1 MWTEVGDEIM
11 NKKYVV
17 RDLKYVVSIFIIALL
32 IVCLLIGLLTYICT
46 HNENYLYYGNDNYC
60 FVTIQVGSGRSSD
73 IYDGVITVD
82 DYKRWLDG
90 KEGTIFVNSVT
101 NKNYGITVSI
111 ANITTIDN
119 KGSKPKWLPLNF
131 GF

>member
-1 MWTEVGDEIM
+1 M

-17 RDLKYVVSIFIIALL
+17 RDLKYVVSIFVIFLL
-32 IVCLLIGLLTYICT
+32 IVCLLIGLLTYKCT
-46 HNENYLYYGNDNYC
+46 HNENYLYYGNDDYC

-73 IYDGVITVD
+73 IYEGVITVD

-90 KEGTIFVNSVT
+90 KEGTIFVNSVI
-101 NKNYGITVSI
+101 NKNHGITVSI

-119 KGSKPKWLPLNF
+119 KGSKPK
-131 GF
+131 

>member
-1 MWTEVGDEIM
+1 M

-17 RDLKYVVSIFIIALL
+17 RDLKYVVGIFVIFLL
-32 IVCLLIGLLTYICT
+32 IVCLLIGLLTYKCT
-46 HNENYLYYGNDNYC
+46 HNENYLYYGDDNYC

-90 KEGTIFVNSVT
+90 EEGTIFVNSVT

>member
-1 MWTEVGDEIM
+1 M

-17 RDLKYVVSIFIIALL
+17 RDLKYVVSIFVIFLL
-32 IVCLLIGLLTYICT
+32 IVCLLIGLLTYKCT
-46 HNENYLYYGNDNYC
+46 HNENYLYYGNDDYC

-73 IYDGVITVD
+73 IYEGVITVD
-82 DYKRWLDG
+82 DYKRWVDG

-101 NKNYGITVSI
+101 NKNYGITVNI

-119 KGSKPKWLPLNF
+119 KGSKPKWLPFNF

>member
-1 MWTEVGDEIM
+1 M

-17 RDLKYVVSIFIIALL
+17 RDLKDVVSIFVMALL
-32 IVCLLIGLLTYICT
+32 IVCLLIGLLTYKCT
-46 HNENYLYYGNDNYC
+46 HNENYLYYGNDDYC
-60 FVTIQVGSGRSSD
+60 FVTIKVGSGRSSD
-73 IYDGVITVD
+73 IYEGVITVD

-101 NKNYGITVSI
+101 NKNYGITVRI

-119 KGSKPKWLPLNF
+119 KGSKPK
-131 GF
+131 

>member
-1 MWTEVGDEIM
+1 M

-17 RDLKYVVSIFIIALL
+17 RNLKYVVSIFVIALL
-32 IVCLLIGLLTYICT
+32 IVCLLIGLLTYKCT
-46 HNENYLYYGNDNYC
+46 HNENYLYYGNDDYC
-60 FVTIQVGSGRSSD
+60 FVTIKVGSGRSSD
-73 IYDGVITVD
+73 IYEGVITVD

-90 KEGTIFVNSVT
+90 KEGTIFINSVT

>member
-1 MWTEVGDEIM
+1 M
-11 NKKYVV
+11 NKKYVE
-17 RDLKYVVSIFIIALL
+17 RDLKYVVSIFVIFLL
-32 IVCLLIGLLTYICT
+32 IVCLLIGLLTYKCT

-60 FVTIQVGSGRSSD
+60 FVTVQVGSGRSSET
-73 IYDGVITVD
+73 YYGVITVD

-90 KEGTIFVNSVT
+90 KEGTIFVNSVI
-101 NKNYGITVSI
+101 NKNYGITVNI

>member
-1 MWTEVGDEIM
+1 M

-17 RDLKYVVSIFIIALL
+17 RNLKYVVSIFVMALL
-32 IVCLLIGLLTYICT
+32 IVCLLIGLLTYKCT
-46 HNENYLYYGNDNYC
+46 HNENYLSYGTDDYC

-73 IYDGVITVD
+73 IYEGVITVD

-119 KGSKPKWLPLNF
+119 KGSKPK
-131 GF
+131 

>member
-1 MWTEVGDEIM
+1 M

-17 RDLKYVVSIFIIALL
+17 RDLKYVVSIFVIFLL
-32 IVCLLIGLLTYICT
+32 IVCLLIGLLTYKCT

-60 FVTIQVGSGRSSD
+60 FVTIQVGSGRSSET
-73 IYDGVITVD
+73 YNGVITTD

-90 KEGTIFVNSVT
+90 KEGTIFVNSVI

>member
-1 MWTEVGDEIM
+1 M

-17 RDLKYVVSIFIIALL
+17 RDLKYVVGIFVIFLL
-32 IVCLLIGLLTYICT
+32 IVCLLIGLLTYKCT

-60 FVTIQVGSGRSSD
+60 FVTIQIGSGRSSD
-73 IYDGVITVD
+73 IYYGVITVD

>member
-1 MWTEVGDEIM
+1 M

-17 RDLKYVVSIFIIALL
+17 RNLKNVVSIFVMALL
-32 IVCLLIGLLTYICT
+32 IVCLLIGLLTYKCT
-46 HNENYLYYGNDNYC
+46 HNENYLYYGNDDYC

-73 IYDGVITVD
+73 IYEGVITVD

-90 KEGTIFVNSVT
+90 KEGTIFVNSVI

>member
-1 MWTEVGDEIM
+1 M

-17 RDLKYVVSIFIIALL
+17 RDLKYVVSIFVIFLL
-32 IVCLLIGLLTYICT
+32 IVCLLIGLLTYKCT

-73 IYDGVITVD
+73 IYEGVITVD

>member
-1 MWTEVGDEIM
+1 M

-32 IVCLLIGLLTYICT
+32 IVCLLIGLLTYKCT

-60 FVTIQVGSGRSSD
+60 FVTIQVGYGRSSD

-90 KEGTIFVNSVT
+90 KEGTIFVNSVI

>member
-1 MWTEVGDEIM
+1 M

-17 RDLKYVVSIFIIALL
+17 RDLKYVVSIFVIFLL
-32 IVCLLIGLLTYICT
+32 IVCLLIGLLTYKCT
-46 HNENYLYYGNDNYC
+46 HNENYLYYGNDDYC

-73 IYDGVITVD
+73 IYEGVITVD

-90 KEGTIFVNSVT
+90 KEGTIFVNSVI

>member
-1 MWTEVGDEIM
+1 M

-17 RDLKYVVSIFIIALL
+17 RNLKYVVSIFVIALL
-32 IVCLLIGLLTYICT
+32 IVCLLIGLLTYKCT
-46 HNENYLYYGNDNYC
+46 HNENYLYYGNDDYC

-73 IYDGVITVD
+73 IYEGVITVD

-119 KGSKPKWLPLNF
+119 KGSKPKWLLLNF

>member
-1 MWTEVGDEIM
+1 M

-17 RDLKYVVSIFIIALL
+17 RDLKYVVGIFVIFLL
-32 IVCLLIGLLTYICT
+32 IVCLLIGLLTYKCT

-73 IYDGVITVD
+73 IYYGVITVD

>member
-1 MWTEVGDEIM
+1 M
-11 NKKYVV
+11 NKKYVI
-17 RDLKYVVSIFIIALL
+17 RDLKYVVGIFIIALL
-32 IVCLLIGLLTYICT
+32 IVCLLIGLLTYKCT
-46 HNENYLYYGNDNYC
+46 HNENYLYYGNDDYC
-60 FVTIQVGSGRSSD
+60 FVTIQVGSGRSRD
-73 IYDGVITVD
+73 IYEGVITVD

-119 KGSKPKWLPLNF
+119 KGSKPK
-131 GF
+131 

>member
-1 MWTEVGDEIM
+1 M

-17 RDLKYVVSIFIIALL
+17 RNLKYVVSIFVIALL
-32 IVCLLIGLLTYICT
+32 IVCLLIGLLTYKCT

-73 IYDGVITVD
+73 IYEGVITVD

-90 KEGTIFVNSVT
+90 KEGTIFVNSVI
-101 NKNYGITVSI
+101 NKNCGITVSI

>member
-1 MWTEVGDEIM
+1 M

-17 RDLKYVVSIFIIALL
+17 RDLKYVVSILIIFLL
-32 IVCLLIGLLTYICT
+32 IVCLLIGSLTYKCT
-46 HNENYLYYGNDNYC
+46 HNENYLYYGNDDYC
-60 FVTIQVGSGRSSD
+60 FVTIQVGSGRSSET
-73 IYDGVITVD
+73 YNGVITID

-119 KGSKPKWLPLNF
+119 KGSKPK
-131 GF
+131 

>member
-1 MWTEVGDEIM
+1 M

-17 RDLKYVVSIFIIALL
+17 RDLKYVESIFVIFLL
-32 IVCLLIGLLTYICT
+32 IVCLLIGLLTYKCT

-60 FVTIQVGSGRSSD
+60 FVTIQVGSGRSSET
-73 IYDGVITVD
+73 YNGVITTD

-90 KEGTIFVNSVT
+90 KEGTIFVNSVI

>member
-1 MWTEVGDEIM
+1 M

-17 RDLKYVVSIFIIALL
+17 RDLKYVVSIFVIALL
-32 IVCLLIGLLTYICT
+32 IVCLLIGLLTYKCT
-46 HNENYLYYGNDNYC
+46 HNENYLYYGNDDYC

-73 IYDGVITVD
+73 IYDGVITTN

>member
-1 MWTEVGDEIM
+1 M

-17 RDLKYVVSIFIIALL
+17 RDLKYVVSIFVIALL
-32 IVCLLIGLLTYICT
+32 IICLLIGLLTYKCT

-73 IYDGVITVD
+73 IYEGVITTN

-90 KEGTIFVNSVT
+90 KEGTIFVNSVI
-101 NKNYGITVSI
+101 NENYGITVSI

>member
-1 MWTEVGDEIM
+1 M

-17 RDLKYVVSIFIIALL
+17 RDLKYVVGIFVIFLL
-32 IVCLLIGLLTYICT
+32 IVCLLIGLLTYKCT

-60 FVTIQVGSGRSSD
+60 FVTIQVGSGRSSET
-73 IYDGVITVD
+73 YNGVITTD
-82 DYKRWLDG
+82 DYKRWVDG

>member
-1 MWTEVGDEIM
+1 M

-32 IVCLLIGLLTYICT
+32 IICLLIGLLTYKCT

-60 FVTIQVGSGRSSD
+60 FVTIQVSSGRSSD
-73 IYDGVITVD
+73 IYNGVITTD

>member
-1 MWTEVGDEIM
+1 M

-17 RDLKYVVSIFIIALL
+17 RDLKYVISILIIFLL
-32 IVCLLIGLLTYICT
+32 IVCLLIGLLTYKCT

-60 FVTIQVGSGRSSD
+60 FVTIQVGSGRSSET
-73 IYDGVITVD
+73 YNGVITVD

-90 KEGTIFVNSVT
+90 KEGIIFVNSVT

>member
-1 MWTEVGDEIM
+1 M

-17 RDLKYVVSIFIIALL
+17 RDLKYVVSIFVIALL
-32 IVCLLIGLLTYICT
+32 IVCLLIGLLTYKCT
-46 HNENYLYYGNDNYC
+46 HNKNYLYYGNDNYC

>member
-1 MWTEVGDEIM
+1 M

-17 RDLKYVVSIFIIALL
+17 RDLKYVVSIFVIMLL
-32 IVCLLIGLLTYICT
+32 IVCLLIGLLTYKCT

-90 KEGTIFVNSVT
+90 KEGTIFVNSVI

>member
-1 MWTEVGDEIM
+1 M

-17 RDLKYVVSIFIIALL
+17 RDLKYVVSILIIFLL
-32 IVCLLIGLLTYICT
+32 IVCLLIGLLTYKCT

-73 IYDGVITVD
+73 IYEGVITVD

-90 KEGTIFVNSVT
+90 KEGTIFVNSVI

-111 ANITTIDN
+111 DNITTIDN

>member
-1 MWTEVGDEIM
+1 M

-17 RDLKYVVSIFIIALL
+17 RDLKYVVSILIIFLL
-32 IVCLLIGLLTYICT
+32 IVCLLIGLLTYKCT

-73 IYDGVITVD
+73 IYNGVITVD
-82 DYKRWLDG
+82 DYKRWIDS
-90 KEGTIFVNSVT
+90 KEGTIFVNSVI

>member
-1 MWTEVGDEIM
+1 M

-17 RDLKYVVSIFIIALL
+17 RDLKYVVGIFVIFLL
-32 IVCLLIGLLTYICT
+32 IVCLLIGLLTYKCT
-46 HNENYLYYGNDNYC
+46 HNENYLYYGDDNYC
-60 FVTIQVGSGRSSD
+60 FVTIQVGSGRSSET
-73 IYDGVITVD
+73 YNGVITTD
-82 DYKRWLDG
+82 DYKRWVDG

>member
-1 MWTEVGDEIM
+1 M

-17 RDLKYVVSIFIIALL
+17 RDLKSVVSIFVIFLL
-32 IVCLLIGLLTYICT
+32 IVCLLIGLLTYKCT

-60 FVTIQVGSGRSSD
+60 FVTIQVGSGRSSET
-73 IYDGVITVD
+73 YNGVITVD

-101 NKNYGITVSI
+101 NKNYGITVNI

>member
-1 MWTEVGDEIM
+1 M

-17 RDLKYVVSIFIIALL
+17 RNLKYVVSIFVIALL
-32 IVCLLIGLLTYICT
+32 IVCLLIGLLTYKCT
-46 HNENYLYYGNDNYC
+46 HNENYLYYGNDDYC
-60 FVTIQVGSGRSSD
+60 FVTIKVGSGRSSD
-73 IYDGVITVD
+73 IYEGVITVD

>member
-1 MWTEVGDEIM
+1 M

-17 RDLKYVVSIFIIALL
+17 RDLKYVVSILIIALL
-32 IVCLLIGLLTYICT
+32 IVCLLIGLLTYKCT

-73 IYDGVITVD
+73 IYEGVITVD

>member
-1 MWTEVGDEIM
+1 M

-17 RDLKYVVSIFIIALL
+17 RDLKYVVSIFVIALL
-32 IVCLLIGLLTYICT
+32 IVCLLIGLLTYKCT

-60 FVTIQVGSGRSSD
+60 FVTVQVGSGRSSET
-73 IYDGVITVD
+73 YYGVITVD

-90 KEGTIFVNSVT
+90 KEGTIFVNSVI

>member
-1 MWTEVGDEIM
+1 M

-17 RDLKYVVSIFIIALL
+17 RDLKYVVSILIIFLL
-32 IVCLLIGLLTYICT
+32 IVCLLIGLLTYKCT

-73 IYDGVITVD
+73 IYYGVITVD

>member
-1 MWTEVGDEIM
+1 M

-17 RDLKYVVSIFIIALL
+17 RDLKYVVSILIIFLL
-32 IVCLLIGLLTYICT
+32 IVCLLIGLLTYKCT

-60 FVTIQVGSGRSSD
+60 FVTIQVGSGRSSET
-73 IYDGVITVD
+73 YYGVITVD

>member
-1 MWTEVGDEIM
+1 M

-17 RDLKYVVSIFIIALL
+17 RDLKNVVSIFVIALL
-32 IVCLLIGLLTYICT
+32 IVCLLIGLLTYKCT

-60 FVTIQVGSGRSSD
+60 FVTIQVGSGRSSET
-73 IYDGVITVD
+73 YNGVITVD

-90 KEGTIFVNSVT
+90 KEGIIFVNSVT

>member
-1 MWTEVGDEIM
+1 M

-17 RDLKYVVSIFIIALL
+17 RDLKYVVSIFVIALL
-32 IVCLLIGLLTYICT
+32 IICLLIGLLTYKCT

-73 IYDGVITVD
+73 IYEGVITTN

>member
-1 MWTEVGDEIM
+1 M

-17 RDLKYVVSIFIIALL
+17 RDLKYVVSIFVIFLL
-32 IVCLLIGLLTYICT
+32 IVCLLIGLLTYKCT

-60 FVTIQVGSGRSSD
+60 FVTIQVGSGRSSET
-73 IYDGVITVD
+73 YNGVITTD

-90 KEGTIFVNSVT
+90 KEGTIFVNSVI
-101 NKNYGITVSI
+101 NKNYGITVNI